1 MNEKH
6 WSVDITIDEH
16 TSATGSRTRAIARLH
31 SPDNTH
37 FVGAGFAR
45 RNPSDRDV
53 PEIGDELAAS
63 RALADLSRQL
73 IEATRADV
81 AGITHEPV
89 HLTS

>member
-16 TSATGSRTRAIARLH
+16 TSETGNRTRAIARLR
-31 SPDNTH
+31 SRDDTH
-37 FVGAGFAR
+37 FAGAGFAR
-45 RNPSDRDV
+45 CNPSDRDV
-53 PEIGDELAAS
+53 PEVGDELAVS

-73 IEATRADV
+73 IEATRADL